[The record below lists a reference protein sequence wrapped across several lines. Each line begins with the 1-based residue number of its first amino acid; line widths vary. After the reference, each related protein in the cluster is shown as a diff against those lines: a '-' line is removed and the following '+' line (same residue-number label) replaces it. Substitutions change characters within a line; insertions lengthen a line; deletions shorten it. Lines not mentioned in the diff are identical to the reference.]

1 MAALKA
7 QSTCAWDTL
16 AEPEV
21 QIPDGVEVVAA
32 LDFARFHDEAALVW
46 LWCRDGAPPLATA
59 RVWTSDGEDPIEY
72 EAVMDAVRNL
82 QRRYELRAVAY
93 DPRLFDKAA
102 EELAGEGAPMV
113 QFDQTNA
120 RMCPASAE
128 LRRAIL
134 SDELRHYGDPT
145 SPPTSRPA

>member
-1 MAALKA
+1 
-7 QSTCAWDTL
+7 
-16 AEPEV
+16 
-21 QIPDGVEVVAA
+21 
-32 LDFARFHDEAALVW
+32 
-46 LWCRDGAPPLATA
+46 
-59 RVWTSDGEDPIEY
+59 
-72 EAVMDAVRNL
+72 MDAVRNL

-145 SPPTSRPA
+145 LSAHVAAGVMKDVWPDQWRLTKVRRRGAPIDALIALAMAHDLYVKGTNLKPDPAAWRIELV